1 MKAPHSA
8 ICHQKNFPRE
18 YFLAADRGDVY
29 LIRGHKNLKSFI
41 EFASHSNV
49 VHSEDHFSEE
59 GLFRSLFAKSSF
71 KFKRKW
77 KVRVPSHASVS
88 KYYADKTYA
97 NLWFI
102 LLQVTKGFRF
112 QKNKN
117 VRFISSNFLSDR
129 FS

>member
-77 KVRVPSHASVS
+77 KVRVPSHTYVS
-88 KYYADKTYA
+88 FLATFHLTDFRKVKTIRYG
-97 NLWFI
+97 LHI
-102 LLQVTKGFRF
+102 LINKHLQYQCLEFTILKRT
-112 QKNKN
+112 
-117 VRFISSNFLSDR
+117 
-129 FS
+129 